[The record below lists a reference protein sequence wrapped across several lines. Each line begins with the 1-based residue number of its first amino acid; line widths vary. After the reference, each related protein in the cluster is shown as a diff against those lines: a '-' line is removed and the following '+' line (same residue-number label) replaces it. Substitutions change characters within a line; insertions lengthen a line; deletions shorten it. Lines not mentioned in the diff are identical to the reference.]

1 MGDPF
6 RVDVPSHVLSA
17 GRSDLR
23 LLRGD
28 AFSVVIAMTCYPQV
42 VPTYGYW
49 EATLSASLLQWPVIR
64 RSYRPTA
71 TERRRFQ
78 RRYYHDRLSAGRSDL
93 RLLRGD
99 AFSVV
104 ITMTC
109 YPQVVPT
116 YGYWEVTLPASFNR
130 TKKLKLIKFVDQIT
144 VNSLRAK
151 RPKVERRKFVSRRND
166 FF

>member
-28 AFSVVIAMTCYPQV
+28 AFSVVITMTGYPQV

-49 EATLSASLLQWPVIR
+49 EATLSASILPWPVIR
-64 RSYRPTA
+64 RSFRPTA
-71 TERRRFQ
+71 IERWRFQ
-78 RRYYHDRLSAGRSDL
+78 RRYYNDLLSAGRSDL

-104 ITMTC
+104 QSYKEIKINKIRGSN
-109 YPQVVPT
+109 
-116 YGYWEVTLPASFNR
+116 YGQFFASKA
-130 TKKLKLIKFVDQIT
+130 TKG
-144 VNSLRAK
+144 RAK
-151 RPKVERRKFVSRRND
+151 EIRFQKKR
-166 FF
+166 FFLETNFTNWP